1 MVFVPVI
8 VPHEEPSTRAR
19 DLSRR
24 LEEVILTFERQYPG
38 TSPEDIRHAVQVVT
52 TGTGGGADLR
62 RAKLVMALV
71 AGLIAFGVGIFA
83 FVNRQSGTLGG
94 EGEPA
99 MPWVILGMLAAGL
112 GVLAAFRR
120 RS

>member
-19 DLSRR
+19 DLARR

-38 TSPEDIRHAVQVVT
+38 TSPEDVRHAVRVAT
-52 TGTGGGADLR
+52 AGTGGGSDLR
-62 RAKLVMALV
+62 QARLVMALV

-83 FVNRQSGTLGG
+83 LVNRESGALGG
-94 EGEPA
+94 EGAPA
-99 MPWVILGMLAAGL
+99 MPWVIFGMLAAGL
-112 GVLAAFRR
+112 GVLVALRR
-120 RS
+120 RN